1 MKNPEKRSSASSS
14 STPSSRGPDLSGNLD
29 LSANTVPANTGRCEK
44 LGAGDRS
51 SSFQGE
57 QFPKLLRL
65 NGRVEFA
72 AVFDHGRVEAD
83 RTLVVHA
90 VRTDRQF
97 SRIGLSISK
106 KVGSSPTRNYWKR
119 CIREAFRRQRSVLP
133 TGLDIIVRPR
143 RDARPDSRAIAESLY
158 RLLKKIDRQLQS

>member
-1 MKNPEKRSSASSS
+1 VHSE
-14 STPSSRGPDLSGNLD
+14 TSGA
-29 LSANTVPANTGRCEK
+29 ANCYSQ
-44 LGAGDRS
+44 L
-51 SSFQGE
+51 QGE
-57 QFPKLLRL
+57 RFPKLLRL
-65 NGRVEFA
+65 SGRDEFA
-72 AVFDHGRVEAD
+72 AVFDNGRVEAD

-90 VRTDRQF
+90 IRTDRSF

-158 RLLKKIDRQLQS
+158 RLLKKIDRQLHS

>member
-1 MKNPEKRSSASSS
+1 MPNSHAPE
-14 STPSSRGPDLSGNLD
+14 LSGKRD
-29 LSANTVPANTGRCEK
+29 LSASRLTSEQPGAADYSSK
-44 LGAGDRS
+44 L
-51 SSFQGE
+51 QGE
-57 QFPKLLRL
+57 RFPKLLRL
-65 NGRVEFA
+65 SGREEFA
-72 AVFDHGRVEAD
+72 AVFDQGRVEAD
-83 RTLVVHA
+83 RTLVIHA
-90 VRTDRQF
+90 VRTERKF

-158 RLLKKIDRQLQS
+158 RLLKKVDRQLQG

>member
-1 MKNPEKRSSASSS
+1 MNHDKRLSASSD
-14 STPSSRGPDLSGNLD
+14 STPNSLVPESSGNLE
-29 LSANTVPANTGRCEK
+29 LSTNPLLSEK
-44 LGAGDRS
+44 LGAADCTS
-51 SSFQGE
+51 QLQGE
-57 QFPKLLRL
+57 RFPKLLRL
-65 NGRVEFA
+65 SGRDEFA

-83 RTLVVHA
+83 RTLVVH
-90 VRTDRQF
+90 VIRTDRSF

-143 RDARPDSRAIAESLY
+143 RDAKPDSRAIAESLY
-158 RLLKKIDRQLQS
+158 RLLKKIVRQLPN